1 MPTILPIRDM
11 KNTAR
16 ISELC
21 NSTDAP
27 IFITKN
33 GYGDMVLMSMRYY
46 ERTLARQEA
55 FDKLDEAEDQV
66 AAGRTR
72 DAFASLRE
80 LREKHHV

>member
-21 NSTDAP
+21 NATDAP

-33 GYGDMVLMSMRYY
+33 GYGDMVLMSMRHY
-46 ERTLARQEA
+46 ERTLARQEV
-55 FDKLDEAEDQV
+55 FDKLYEAEGQV

-80 LREKHHV
+80 LRGKYHV